1 MKKLN
6 VRLARTRSHPGVRG
20 AQKAPRS
27 FRMISAVSGS
37 QGPRPPPSGGGPP
50 RASCAAQGDIL
61 RTSHP
66 CVNNFF
72 TILGKF
78 FRQTPLAARENA
90 LRLPAIDKT
99 PDRTSYGPSSATAI
113 VTCRC
118 PYGSSNAAAIAKS
131 CLYTSVTQAYS
142 IFRQRASPR
151 VLHNVYK
158 EESAVPP
165 FRAAPRLLKRDRG
178 NACYFATMLTRR
190 PAT

>member
-72 TILGKF
+72 TILGNF
-78 FRQTPLAARENA
+78 FARPLWRRART
-90 LRLPAIDKT
+90 RFVSSAIDKT

-142 IFRQRASPR
+142 IFRQRASSR
-151 VLHNVYK
+151 VLCNVHI
-158 EESAVPP
+158 EESAVPL
-165 FRAAPRLLKRDRG
+165 FRAAPRLSQTDRG
-178 NACYFATMLTRR
+178 IAYYFATMLTRR